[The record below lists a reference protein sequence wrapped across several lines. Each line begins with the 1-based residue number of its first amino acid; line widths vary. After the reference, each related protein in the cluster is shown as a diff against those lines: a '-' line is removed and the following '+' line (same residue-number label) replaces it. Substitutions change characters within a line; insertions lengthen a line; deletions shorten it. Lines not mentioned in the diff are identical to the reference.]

1 MKTKTMKILVTLAT
15 IVLILSLGGSMVY
28 ANETSALF
36 SPNDINPTLEKEAE
50 NEIKAIGGK
59 VIGLIQGVG
68 IVLTVVILSILGI
81 KYMMGSAEEKAEY
94 KKTMIPYV
102 VGAICIFAST
112 SIATLV
118 YKIAQ
123 F

>member
-15 IVLILSLGGSMVY
+15 IVLILSIGGSMVY
-28 ANETSALF
+28 ANSTSTLF
-36 SPNDINPTLEKEAE
+36 SPGEINPTLEKEAE

-59 VIGLIQGVG
+59 IIGLIQGVG

-102 VGAICIFAST
+102 VGAVCIFAST

>member
-15 IVLILSLGGSMVY
+15 IVLILSIGGSMVY
-28 ANETSALF
+28 ANSTSTLF
-36 SPNDINPTLEKEAE
+36 SPGEINPTLEKEAE

-59 VIGLIQGVG
+59 IIGLIQGIG

-102 VGAICIFAST
+102 VGAVCIFAST